1 MLSSSFV
8 TKMTTRYTLIAADG
22 PVSLESHF
30 YCVEIG
36 STRRAHRALFTLS
49 GYCASKGHYFQK
61 RTRGDDIFRLKI
73 AESLGCKVYEL
84 PSMTVKAETMV
95 SYLKCH
101 GALPWQPDSCH
112 NLHQLKQKSSPTYY
126 LHCHT
131 KCLKRE
137 TI

>member
-1 MLSSSFV
+1 
-8 TKMTTRYTLIAADG
+8 MTTLYTLIAADG

-36 STRRAHRALFTLS
+36 STRRAHKAIFILS
-49 GYCASKGHYFQK
+49 GYCSSKNYYFRK

-73 AESLGCKVYEL
+73 AESLGCKVYDL
-84 PSMTVKAETMV
+84 PSMVIKVEQLVAHLRNYGRLPWHPGDSANLHFMKAKTSP
-95 SYLKCH
+95 SYLLLC
-101 GALPWQPDSCH
+101 
-112 NLHQLKQKSSPTYY
+112 N
-126 LHCHT
+126 T